1 MFPLQRALFPTNPL
15 PLHVFEPRYRE
26 LTRHCLSD
34 DRLFGVVLIMRGSEV
49 GTDPDQERSSVGTL
63 ARIEQARELPDGR
76 WVLDAAGVERLRVR
90 QWLADD
96 PYPRALVEP
105 WPDPAVPESAVR
117 DLIDAVVAGYDRLL
131 GILEGPESGS
141 AADRRGAVDADN
153 LSSDFAAA
161 SFQLCTAAPL
171 GELDRLRLL
180 AADGTVQRLE
190 LLAEL
195 LEDLEATVRLLRN
208 AAGD

>member
-26 LTRHCLSD
+26 LARHCMSD

-49 GTDPDQERSSVGTL
+49 GVDPEQERSSIGTL

-76 WVLDAAGVERLRVR
+76 WVLEAAGVERLRVR
-90 QWLADD
+90 RWLPDD

-105 WPDPAVPESAVR
+105 WPDPPAPESPLR
-117 DLIDAVVAGYDRLL
+117 DRIDAVVAGYDRLL
-131 GILEGPESGS
+131 GILEEPQGGAGAS
-141 AADRRGAVDADN
+141 RRRAVDAGG
-153 LSSDFAAA
+153 LSSDCATA
-161 SFQLCTAAPL
+161 SYQLCTAAPL

-180 AADGTVQRLE
+180 AADGTAQRLE

-208 AAGD
+208 AAED